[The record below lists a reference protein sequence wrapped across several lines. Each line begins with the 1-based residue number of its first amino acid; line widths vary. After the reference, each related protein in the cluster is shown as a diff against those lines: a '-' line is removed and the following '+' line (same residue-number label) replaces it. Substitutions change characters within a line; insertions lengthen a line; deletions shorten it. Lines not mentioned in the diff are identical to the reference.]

1 MAVGIRI
8 KLPGVTQEQ
17 FDAAHDHINPDRSP
31 WPGMLFHSSGPIDG
45 GWGVIDFWESRA
57 DFDAHLESNIQ
68 PGIAASGVEMQGPP
82 DIKEFPVHEI
92 IHPSREQHS
101 YAGQGLRPRDP
112 YAPQVTPRAFDTF
125 APYDDASAIASGVI
139 PGAGAAEGVPL
150 RALTTFGLRPFTV
163 QAARRTIAPALAC
176 VRPTAARIFSRRP
189 RPSEPDDDEP
199 KADQRDEER
208 RDLSEHA

>member
-1 MAVGIRI
+1 MASLGQRPLPRLRISLSRYPRKGVVLAVGIRI

-68 PGIAASGVEMQGPP
+68 PGIAASGVQMQGPP

-92 IHPSREQHS
+92 IHP
-101 YAGQGLRPRDP
+101 
-112 YAPQVTPRAFDTF
+112 
-125 APYDDASAIASGVI
+125 
-139 PGAGAAEGVPL
+139 
-150 RALTTFGLRPFTV
+150 
-163 QAARRTIAPALAC
+163 
-176 VRPTAARIFSRRP
+176 
-189 RPSEPDDDEP
+189 
-199 KADQRDEER
+199 
-208 RDLSEHA
+208 